1 MKILGIIAEYNPF
14 HNGHLYH
21 LMESRRIVNP
31 EYTIAIMSGN
41 FTQRGEPALF
51 DKWIRT
57 EMALKNGV
65 DVVVELPT
73 VYACQTAELFAFG
86 GVQLLNQCNVI
97 THMSFGSEVGD
108 IEPLYEIA
116 KILVNEPIEYSHLL
130 KAYLDK
136 GYSYPLSRNNA
147 LLALVDMWDMDISK
161 HDLNTLLNSPNSILG
176 LEYIKALIATNSTIK
191 PMSFPRVSVGY
202 NDKDIVG
209 DMASATAIREMLKK
223 SGLSSTVQCSMPKP
237 SVYIIK
243 EAISQNIGPVFM
255 ENLEQLILGT
265 LRMMTTKEMTNI
277 MDVEEGL
284 ENRIKRYAMGA
295 STLDEFLK
303 QVSTRRYTFTRIQRI
318 LINILLNNTTHKIKL
333 YNKAGGPQYIRIL
346 GFQKRALPLMREL
359 KAKAKI
365 PIITKSAH
373 YQRQDNRLLKDMFL
387 TDVLATDIYRLAI
400 PNPSHRGGS
409 VDFKKSPIII
419 E

>member
-86 GVQLLNQCNVI
+86 GVQLLNQYNVI

-116 KILVNEPIEYSHLL
+116 KILVNEPIEYGHLL

-161 HDLNTLLNSPNSILG
+161 HDLNTLLSSPNSILG
-176 LEYIKALIATNSTIK
+176 LEYIKSNANFVFVNVNKDSKL
-191 PMSFPRVSVGY
+191 VSEELLKRG
-202 NDKDIVG
+202 IV
-209 DMASATAIREMLKK
+209 I
-223 SGLSSTVQCSMPKP
+223 
-237 SVYIIK
+237 
-243 EAISQNIGPVFM
+243 
-255 ENLEQLILGT
+255 
-265 LRMMTTKEMTNI
+265 
-277 MDVEEGL
+277 
-284 ENRIKRYAMGA
+284 
-295 STLDEFLK
+295 
-303 QVSTRRYTFTRIQRI
+303 
-318 LINILLNNTTHKIKL
+318 
-333 YNKAGGPQYIRIL
+333 KAG
-346 GFQKRALPLMREL
+346 
-359 KAKAKI
+359 
-365 PIITKSAH
+365 
-373 YQRQDNRLLKDMFL
+373 
-387 TDVLATDIYRLAI
+387 DIWGW
-400 PNPSHRGGS
+400 NT
-409 VDFKKSPIII
+409 
-419 E
+419 